1 MVVRL
6 RSDKDK
12 EIRKMKERFEDER
25 RRESELFQ
33 HDFEKIKGELGL
45 LNRKLG

>member
-12 EIRKMKERFEDER
+12 EIKKMKERFEDER
-25 RRESELFQ
+25 RRESEQF
-33 HDFEKIKGELGL
+33 
-45 LNRKLG
+45 